1 MKKLV
6 LVGASVLMM
15 SVMSIAQSGQPK
27 KKTSQERAENQTE
40 RLTKELSLT
49 PEQATK
55 VKAILA
61 SKGAEM
67 DSVRAKKIAGAD
79 KKGVH
84 AERKAALEKTDAE
97 LKAVFT
103 PEQYAKFQAMMQER
117 KDNHQHGE
125 GMKKKK

>member
-1 MKKLV
+1 MKKLI
-6 LVGASVLMM
+6 LLGASVLMM
-15 SVMSIAQSGQPK
+15 SAISIAQPGKPGKRSP
-27 KKTSQERAENQTE
+27 QERAEHQTE

-67 DSVRAKKIAGAD
+67 DSVRAKKMAGGEKSEVRGD
-79 KKGVH
+79 
-84 AERKAALEKTDAE
+84 RKAAREKTDAQ

-103 PEQYAKFQAMMQER
+103 AEQYAKYQAMMQER
-117 KDNHQHGE
+117 KDKHQHGE
-125 GMKKKK
+125 GQERKK

>member
-15 SVMSIAQSGQPK
+15 SVMTIAQPGNPGK
-27 KKTSQERAENQTE
+27 KSPQERAEQQTA

-61 SKGAEM
+61 TKGAEM
-67 DSVRAKKIAGAD
+67 DSVRAKKMAGGD
-79 KKGVH
+79 KKEMH
-84 AERKAALEKTDAE
+84 ADRNAAREKTDAE
-97 LKAVFT
+97 LKAVLT
-103 PEQYAKFQAMMQER
+103 PEQYTKFQAMMQER
-117 KDNHQHGE
+117 KDKHQHGE